1 MAGAGI
7 FLCIL
12 LLHFFISTALCNAG
26 FIFTEEPSERAGKS
40 DGYCSKILRAQGTRN
55 EGYNEFRLRVEGD
68 PENYQPGS
76 TYRVT
81 LYASS
86 PAYFR
91 GFTLI
96 ALREGREG
104 DKEEDYAGN
113 FQVRQQFNL
122 LSYVIEMIQNENVD
136 ITTCIFF
143 NCKLPSVIQVKVMA
157 SIVQKRIIYFQDE
170 GSLTKRMCEKESL
183 YGETTEKPLLDCCAC
198 GTAKYRVTFYG
209 NWSEK
214 VHPKDYPRRAN
225 HWSAIIGASHSKN
238 YVLWEY
244 GGYASEGIKKVAEL
258 GSPVSMEEEIRQKGD
273 DVLTVIK
280 MKAQWPAW
288 QPFNVRAA
296 PSAEFSVDRTR
307 HLMSFLTMLGPS
319 PDWNVGLSAEDLCT
333 KECGW
338 AQRVVQDMIPW
349 DAGTDNGVTY
359 ESPNKP
365 TVPQEKIRPLTSLDH
380 PQSPFYDPEGGAITP
395 VARVV
400 VERIARKGEQCNVV
414 PDNVDDIVADIAQEE
429 KEEDDT
435 PETCIYSNWSPW
447 SACSSATCDKGK
459 RMRQRMLKAQLD
471 LSVPCPHTQD
481 FEPCMG
487 PGCSDEEG
495 STCTMSE
502 WITWSP
508 CSMSCGMGLRSRERY
523 VKQFPDDGSV
533 CTLPTEENEK
543 CIVNEECTP
552 NSCLVTEW
560 GEWDS
565 CSATC
570 GLGMKRRERMVKMP
584 PPDGSIC
591 GAEVLEV
598 EKCMM
603 PECHTIPCMLSP
615 WSDWSDCSVTCGKGM
630 RTRQR
635 VLKSPVELGECIEDL
650 DQVEKCML
658 PECPTDCMVSEWT
671 EWSECNKSCGK
682 GHMIRTRI
690 VKLEPQFGGDS
701 CPETVQRKKCKIRK
715 CNRDDGQGQVNSD
728 EKKRRKEAREK
739 RRIRFDS
746 QYLQYDHCCK
756 MRPWSSWTD
765 CTKLCGGG
773 IQERLMTA
781 KKRLKSAQLP
791 SCKDRK
797 EIRACNVYP
806 C

>member
-1 MAGAGI
+1 MTPTG
-7 FLCIL
+7 LHSRVML
-12 LLHFFISTALCNAG
+12 LLCFVSTAACNA
-26 FIFTEEPSERAGKS
+26 FAFTEEPSERVGKT
-40 DGYCSKILRAQGTRN
+40 DGYCSRILQAQSNRK
-55 EGYNEFRLRVEGD
+55 EGNHEFRLRVEGD

-81 LYASS
+81 LIASS
-86 PAYFR
+86 PSYFR

-96 ALREGREG
+96 ALKEGTDG
-104 DKEEDYAGN
+104 GKDEDYTGN
-113 FQVRQQFNL
+113 FQIIDEEETQF
-122 LSYVIEMIQNENVD
+122 M
-136 ITTCIFF
+136 T
-143 NCKLPSVIQVKVMA
+143 NCPPAVTESTPRRRTSIQVFWTAPPSGSGCVVLKA
-157 SIVQKRIIYFQDE
+157 SIVQRRTIYFQDE

-183 YGETTEKPLLDCCAC
+183 YGDATDKPLLDCCAC

-214 VHPKDYPRRAN
+214 IHPKDYPRRAN

-244 GGYASEGIKKVAEL
+244 GGFASEGVKQVAEL
-258 GSPVSMEEEIRQKGD
+258 GSPVKMEEEIRQKGD
-273 DVLTVIK
+273 EVLTVIK

-288 QPFNVRAA
+288 QPLNVRAA

-338 AQRVVQDMIPW
+338 AQRVVQDLIPW
-349 DAGTDNGVTY
+349 DAGTDSGVTY

-365 TVPQEKIRPLTSLDH
+365 TVPQDKIRPLTSLDH

-400 VERIARKGEQCNVV
+400 VERIARKGEQCNIV

-447 SACSSATCDKGK
+447 SACSSATCEKGK

-487 PGCSDEEG
+487 PGCSDEDA
-495 STCTMSE
+495 STCMMSE

-508 CSMSCGMGLRSRERY
+508 CSMSCGMGTRSRERY

-533 CTLPTEENEK
+533 CTLPTEETEN
-543 CIVNEECTP
+543 CVVNEECY
-552 NSCLVTEW
+552 
-560 GEWDS
+560 
-565 CSATC
+565 
-570 GLGMKRRERMVKMP
+570 
-584 PPDGSIC
+584 
-591 GAEVLEV
+591 
-598 EKCMM
+598 
-603 PECHTIPCMLSP
+603 TIPCMLTP
-615 WSDWSDCSVTCGKGM
+615 WSDWSDCSVTCGKGL

-635 VLKSPVELGECIEDL
+635 MLKSPVELGECTEEL
-650 DQVEKCML
+650 EQVEKCML
-658 PECPTDCMVSEWT
+658 PECPIDCVMSEWT

-682 GHMIRTRI
+682 GHTIRTRM
-690 VKLEPQFGGDS
+690 VKLEPQFGGDT
-701 CPETVQRKKCKIRK
+701 CPETIQRKKCKIRK
-715 CNRDDGQGQVNSD
+715 CNRANSN
-728 EKKRRKEAREK
+728 ERKQRKTEQREK
-739 RRIRFDS
+739 RRSKQARVEVAS
-746 QYLQYDHCCK
+746 EHPGCK
-756 MRPWSSWTD
+756 MRPWSSWTE

-773 IQERLMTA
+773 IQERLMTV
-781 KKRLKSAQLP
+781 KQKFKTAQLS

-797 EIRACNVYP
+797 EIRACNVHP